1 MWSEKMKKN
10 NAENHLHVACFITG
24 TIFLIIGAVTIYNL
38 IRIKRY
44 NDLNSEL
51 CDMYMSE
58 CDKDTEKN
66 SPNGVNF
73 GGRDLKEGSSGTAA
87 DDNTGIGNNI
97 CAGNAAGA
105 YVYNMGNSPG
115 TSLSDENG
123 TGGTGHTGINTEDI
137 DSILMIKKID
147 LEMPVFNGSK
157 RSEYLDRFF
166 LITGYSKNEYGNGNY
181 YIFGHQSRTFGY
193 SLNRLN
199 SLSYGDEILIYKSG
213 EYHTYYVESITKTRE
228 MSIDRNTSETTDSI
242 IIYTCDKSKAAN
254 KPYIKLCAGRKN
266 K

>member
-1 MWSEKMKKN
+1 MKKN

-51 CDMYMSE
+51 CHMYMSE

-73 GGRDLKEGSSGTAA
+73 GGRDLKEGSSRTTV
-87 DDNTGIGNNI
+87 DDNTGIGNDI

-105 YVYNMGNSPG
+105 YVYYMGNSPG

-123 TGGTGHTGINTEDI
+123 TGGTDHTGINTEDI
-137 DSILMIKKID
+137 DSILM
-147 LEMPVFNGSK
+147 K
-157 RSEYLDRFF
+157 R
-166 LITGYSKNEYGNGNY
+166 
-181 YIFGHQSRTFGY
+181 
-193 SLNRLN
+193 
-199 SLSYGDEILIYKSG
+199 
-213 EYHTYYVESITKTRE
+213 
-228 MSIDRNTSETTDSI
+228 
-242 IIYTCDKSKAAN
+242 
-254 KPYIKLCAGRKN
+254 
-266 K
+266 